1 MFGDKYWTVTT
12 IDVAFSDLTSSQ
24 NPLASISRSNIL
36 LSLRVLKDLE
46 FDDWAEKHN
55 VTDAM
60 LCRAA
65 KEIEAG
71 LIDARLGG
79 FLLKKR
85 VAAPG
90 RGKRGSYR
98 TIVGHRQ
105 GDRLIF
111 VHGFAKNE
119 TENTRKEK
127 EALRKLCDIY
137 MLTDDKKLAEMI
149 EKKLI
154 LEIQCDEQNS

>member
-1 MFGDKYWTVTT
+1 M
-12 IDVAFSDLTSSQ
+12 
-24 NPLASISRSNIL
+24 
-36 LSLRVLKDLE
+36 RVLKDLE
-46 FDDWAEKHN
+46 FEDWAGEYN

-60 LCRAA
+60 LCDAA

-71 LIDARLGG
+71 LVDARLGG

-119 TENTRKEK
+119 TDNITKKEK
-127 EALRKLCDIY
+127 EALRKLCDVY
-137 MLTDDKKLAEMI
+137 MLADDKKLAEMI
-149 EKKLI
+149 EMKQI
-154 LEIQCDEQNS
+154 LEIQCHEQNS

>member
-1 MFGDKYWTVTT
+1 M
-12 IDVAFSDLTSSQ
+12 
-24 NPLASISRSNIL
+24 
-36 LSLRVLKDLE
+36 RVLKDLE
-46 FDDWAEKHN
+46 FEDWAAEYN

-60 LCRAA
+60 LCDAA

-71 LIDARLGG
+71 LVDARLGG

-119 TENTRKEK
+119 TDNITKKEK
-127 EALRKLCDIY
+127 EALRKLCDVY
-137 MLTDDKKLAEMI
+137 MLADDKKLAEMI
-149 EKKLI
+149 ELKLI
-154 LEIQCDEQNS
+154 LEIQCHEQNS

>member
-1 MFGDKYWTVTT
+1 M
-12 IDVAFSDLTSSQ
+12 
-24 NPLASISRSNIL
+24 
-36 LSLRVLKDLE
+36 RVLKDLE
-46 FDDWAEKHN
+46 FEDWAAEYN

-60 LCRAA
+60 LCDAA

-71 LIDARLGG
+71 LVDARLGG

-119 TENTRKEK
+119 TDNITKKEK
-127 EALRKLCDIY
+127 EALRKLCDVY
-137 MLTDDKKLAEMI
+137 MLADDKKLAEMI
-149 EKKLI
+149 EMKQI
-154 LEIQCDEQNS
+154 LEIQCHEQNS

>member
-1 MFGDKYWTVTT
+1 VRTEFGSLLLISCPT
-12 IDVAFSDLTSSQ
+12 IRA
-24 NPLASISRSNIL
+24 
-36 LSLRVLKDLE
+36 
-46 FDDWAEKHN
+46 AEYN

-60 LCRAA
+60 LCDTA

-71 LIDARLGG
+71 LVDARLGG

-119 TENTRKEK
+119 TENITKKEK
-127 EALRKLCDIY
+127 EALRKLCDVY
-137 MLTDDKKLAEMI
+137 MLADVRKLAEMI
-149 EKKLI
+149 ETKQI
-154 LEIQCDEQNS
+154 LEILCHEQDS

>member
-1 MFGDKYWTVTT
+1 MPV
-12 IDVAFSDLTSSQ
+12 
-24 NPLASISRSNIL
+24 
-36 LSLRVLKDLE
+36 RVLKDLE
-46 FDDWAEKHN
+46 FDDWAAEYN

-60 LCRAA
+60 LCDAA

-71 LIDARLGG
+71 LVDARLGG

-119 TENTRKEK
+119 TDNITKKEK
-127 EALRKLCDIY
+127 EALRKLCDVY
-137 MLTDDKKLAEMI
+137 MLADDKKLAEMI
-149 EKKLI
+149 EMKQI

>member
-1 MFGDKYWTVTT
+1 MTV
-12 IDVAFSDLTSSQ
+12 
-24 NPLASISRSNIL
+24 
-36 LSLRVLKDLE
+36 RVLKDRE
-46 FDDWAEKHN
+46 FDDWADEYG

-60 LCRAA
+60 LCEAA

-79 FLLKKR
+79 FLIKKR

-90 RGKRGSYR
+90 RGKRGGYR

-119 TENTRKEK
+119 AENITKREK
-127 EALRKLCDIY
+127 EALRKLCDVY
-137 MLTDDKKLAEMI
+137 MLADDEKLARMI
-149 EKKLI
+149 AGEQI
-154 LEIQCDEQNS
+154 VEIGCDEQDS

>member
-1 MFGDKYWTVTT
+1 M
-12 IDVAFSDLTSSQ
+12 
-24 NPLASISRSNIL
+24 
-36 LSLRVLKDLE
+36 KDLE
-46 FDDWAEKHN
+46 FEDWAAEYN

-60 LCRAA
+60 LCDAA

-71 LIDARLGG
+71 LVDARLGG

-119 TENTRKEK
+119 TDNITKKEK
-127 EALRKLCDIY
+127 EALRKLCDVY
-137 MLTDDKKLAEMI
+137 MLADDKKLVR
-149 EKKLI
+149 
-154 LEIQCDEQNS
+154 

>member
-1 MFGDKYWTVTT
+1 V
-12 IDVAFSDLTSSQ
+12 
-24 NPLASISRSNIL
+24 
-36 LSLRVLKDLE
+36 RVLKDLE
-46 FDDWAEKHN
+46 FEDWAGEYN

-60 LCRAA
+60 LCDAA

-71 LIDARLGG
+71 LVDARLGG

-90 RGKRGSYR
+90 RGKRGGYR

-119 TENTRKEK
+119 ADNITKKEK
-127 EALRKLCDIY
+127 DALRKLCDVY
-137 MLTDDKKLAEMI
+137 MLADDKKLAKMI
-149 EKKLI
+149 EMKQM
-154 LEIQCDEQNS
+154 LEVQCHEQNS

>member
-1 MFGDKYWTVTT
+1 MPV
-12 IDVAFSDLTSSQ
+12 
-24 NPLASISRSNIL
+24 
-36 LSLRVLKDLE
+36 RVLKDLE
-46 FDDWAEKHN
+46 FEDWAAEYK

-60 LCRAA
+60 LCDAA

-71 LIDARLGG
+71 LVDARLGG

-119 TENTRKEK
+119 TDNITKKEK
-127 EALRKLCDIY
+127 EALRKLCDVY
-137 MLTDDKKLAEMI
+137 MLADDKKLAEMI
-149 EKKLI
+149 EMKQM
-154 LEIQCDEQNS
+154 LEIQCHEQNS

>member
-1 MFGDKYWTVTT
+1 M
-12 IDVAFSDLTSSQ
+12 
-24 NPLASISRSNIL
+24 
-36 LSLRVLKDLE
+36 RVLKDLE
-46 FDDWAEKHN
+46 FEDWAGEYN

-60 LCRAA
+60 LCDAA

-71 LIDARLGG
+71 LVDARLGG

-105 GDRLIF
+105 SDRLIF

-119 TENTRKEK
+119 TDNITKKEK
-127 EALRKLCDIY
+127 EALRKLCDVY
-137 MLTDDKKLAEMI
+137 MLADDKKLAEMI
-149 EKKLI
+149 ELKQI
-154 LEIQCDEQNS
+154 LEVQCHEQNS

>member
-1 MFGDKYWTVTT
+1 M
-12 IDVAFSDLTSSQ
+12 
-24 NPLASISRSNIL
+24 
-36 LSLRVLKDLE
+36 KDLE
-46 FDDWAEKHN
+46 FEDWAAEYN

-60 LCRAA
+60 LCDAA

-71 LIDARLGG
+71 LVDARLGG

-119 TENTRKEK
+119 TDNITKKEK
-127 EALRKLCDIY
+127 EALRKLCDVY
-137 MLTDDKKLAEMI
+137 MLADDKKLAEMI
-149 EKKLI
+149 EMKQI
-154 LEIQCDEQNS
+154 LEIQCHEQNS

>member
-1 MFGDKYWTVTT
+1 M
-12 IDVAFSDLTSSQ
+12 
-24 NPLASISRSNIL
+24 
-36 LSLRVLKDLE
+36 RVLKDLE
-46 FDDWAEKHN
+46 FEDWAAEYN

-60 LCRAA
+60 LCDAA

-111 VHGFAKNE
+111 VHRFAKNE
-119 TENTRKEK
+119 TDNITKKEK
-127 EALRKLCDIY
+127 EALRKLCDVY
-137 MLTDDKKLAEMI
+137 MLADDKKLAEMI
-149 EKKLI
+149 EMKQI
-154 LEIQCDEQNS
+154 LEIQCHEQNS

>member
-1 MFGDKYWTVTT
+1 M
-12 IDVAFSDLTSSQ
+12 
-24 NPLASISRSNIL
+24 
-36 LSLRVLKDLE
+36 RVFKDLE
-46 FDDWAEKHN
+46 FDDWADEYD

-60 LCRAA
+60 LCAAA

-71 LIDARLGG
+71 LVDARLGG

-105 GDRLIF
+105 ADRLIF

-119 TENTRKEK
+119 AENITKKEK
-127 EALRKLCDIY
+127 EALRKLCDVY
-137 MLTDDKKLAEMI
+137 MLADDKKLAEMI
-149 EKKLI
+149 EKKQI
-154 LEIQCDEQNS
+154 LEIQCDEQDP

>member
-1 MFGDKYWTVTT
+1 M
-12 IDVAFSDLTSSQ
+12 
-24 NPLASISRSNIL
+24 
-36 LSLRVLKDLE
+36 
-46 FDDWAEKHN
+46 
-55 VTDAM
+55 TDAM
-60 LCRAA
+60 LCDAA

-71 LIDARLGG
+71 LVDARLGG

-111 VHGFAKNE
+111 VHGFAKNGTENIE
-119 TENTRKEK
+119 TENITKKEK
-127 EALRKLCDIY
+127 EALRRLCDVY
-137 MLTDDKKLAEMI
+137 MLADVRKLAEMI
-149 EKKLI
+149 ETKQI
-154 LEIQCDEQNS
+154 LEILCHEQDS

>member
-1 MFGDKYWTVTT
+1 M
-12 IDVAFSDLTSSQ
+12 
-24 NPLASISRSNIL
+24 
-36 LSLRVLKDLE
+36 RVLKDLE
-46 FDDWAEKHN
+46 FEDWAAEYN

-60 LCRAA
+60 LCKTA

-71 LIDARLGG
+71 LVDARLGG
-79 FLLKKR
+79 FLFKKR

-119 TENTRKEK
+119 TENITKKEK
-127 EALRKLCDIY
+127 EVLRKLCDVY
-137 MLTDDKKLAEMI
+137 MLADDKKLAEMI

-154 LEIQCDEQNS
+154 LEIQCHEQNS